1 MHIIHE
7 PSLDEIFA
15 EPIVQLLMAA
25 DHVNPATAYALCDD
39 LRKRLARRRHDRLKL
54 WADKPAHQGGEL
66 AVILEAFI
74 HSVRSRAPKEPI
86 HRAELTEPGGPFRK
100 FRKRL
105 IKR

>member
-39 LRKRLARRRHDRLKL
+39 LRKRLARRR
-54 WADKPAHQGGEL
+54 
-66 AVILEAFI
+66 
-74 HSVRSRAPKEPI
+74 
-86 HRAELTEPGGPFRK
+86 
-100 FRKRL
+100 RL
-105 IKR
+105 IG